1 MSSPLTKIGII
12 YTQVQQEEE
21 LIPKSKCHWS
31 LRYAQKTWSKISF
44 DYTKLNRGK
53 IAYDK
58 DAFPE
63 MFEIEA
69 SLVEGQSLLQKD
81 HKRRK
86 EKGAHSQA
94 KM

>member
-1 MSSPLTKIGII
+1 MVKNA
-12 YTQVQQEEE
+12 
-21 LIPKSKCHWS
+21 H
-31 LRYAQKTWSKISF
+31 
-44 DYTKLNRGK
+44 
-53 IAYDK
+53 DK

-69 SLVEGQSLLQKD
+69 NLVEGQSLLQKD